1 MHPYVHRLVHR
12 VPPRLRPAATLIART
27 ADGAVSDRLPGL
39 AAEIAFWALVSLP
52 ALAIAALATTTLVL
66 DQDGGQLRDQVLEAA
81 LDVAEIA
88 LTPEA
93 IDTAARPALELLLD
107 TSGAGVVSFAFLI
120 AVWTASRAVRVLLTT
135 LALTYDRAYLRSG
148 LKTRLIGVAITLV
161 GLVVAAILAPLLLA
175 GPGFGS
181 TLVEWIGRDP
191 IGLAEL
197 WRVAYWPATVLSA
210 TLAIALLFH
219 LGVPGH
225 TPWRR
230 DLPGAAFTTAVW
242 LLGSVAL
249 RTYASVVV
257 GQGTSIYGPLAGPIV
272 LLLWLWLTGLAVL
285 LGGELNAQI
294 ERLWPTDPRLPGLAQ
309 TSTTTSTEDED
320 EDEDQDDNEVSDP
333 DPTAARAEGRS
344 SP

>member
-1 MHPYVHRLVHR
+1 MHPYVHRLIHR

-27 ADGAVSDRLPGL
+27 ADAAVGDRLPGL

-52 ALAIAALATTTLVL
+52 ALAIAAVATTTLVL
-66 DQDGGQLRDQVLEAA
+66 DQDDGQLRDQVLEAA

-93 IDTAARPALELLLD
+93 IDNAARPALELLLD
-107 TSGAGVVSFAFLI
+107 TSGAGVVSFAFLV

-148 LKTRLIGVAITLV
+148 VKTRLIGVAMTLV
-161 GLVVAAILAPLLLA
+161 GLLVAAVLTPLLLA
-175 GPGFGS
+175 GPGFGA
-181 TLVEWIGRDP
+181 TLAEWIGRDP

-210 TLAIALLFH
+210 TLVIALLFH
-219 LGVPGH
+219 VGVPGR
-225 TPWRR
+225 TPFRR
-230 DLPGAAFTTAVW
+230 DLPGAMLTTGVW
-242 LLGSVAL
+242 LVGSVAL
-249 RTYASVVV
+249 RTYASVAV
-257 GQGTSIYGPLAGPIV
+257 GSGTSAYGPLAGPIV

-285 LGGELNAQI
+285 LGGALNAQI
-294 ERLWPTDPRLPGLAQ
+294 DRLWPTNPQLPRVAEAPPDVEHTEQDP
-309 TSTTTSTEDED
+309 
-320 EDEDQDDNEVSDP
+320 
-333 DPTAARAEGRS
+333 AAASEAEQPS

>member
-1 MHPYVHRLVHR
+1 MHPYAHRLIHR
-12 VPPRLRPAATLIART
+12 VPPRLRPAATLTART
-27 ADGAVSDRLPGL
+27 VDGAVTDRLPGL
-39 AAEIAFWALVSLP
+39 AAEIAFWSLVSLP

-81 LDVAEIA
+81 LDVAAIA

-93 IDTAARPALELLLD
+93 IDSAARPALELLLD
-107 TSGAGVVSFAFLI
+107 TSGAGVVSFAFLV

-135 LALTYDRAYLRSG
+135 LALTYDRAYLRSP
-148 LKTRLIGVAITLV
+148 LKTRLVGVAITLV
-161 GLVVAAILAPLLLA
+161 GLVIAAILAPLLLA
-175 GPGFGS
+175 GPGFGA

-230 DLPGAAFTTAVW
+230 DLPGAVLTTAVW

-249 RTYASVVV
+249 RTYASFVI
-257 GQGTSIYGPLAGPIV
+257 GEGTSAYGPLAGPIV

-294 ERLWPTDPRLPGLAQ
+294 ERLWPTDPQLPGLAE
-309 TSTTTSTEDED
+309 TIENDDEVTE
-320 EDEDQDDNEVSDP
+320 P
-333 DPTAARAEGRS
+333 DPADARTADRS